1 MICFIATDLKC
12 LSIEIFVFVVANIKT
27 VVSST
32 LDVVRVVFAKFF
44 FENNSHVKGTG
55 LTQWEKAIANPKEK
69 VG

>member
-1 MICFIATDLKC
+1 M
-12 LSIEIFVFVVANIKT
+12 FVVANIKT

-32 LDVVRVVFAKFF
+32 LDVVMVVFAKFL
-44 FENNSHVKGTG
+44 FENNSYVKGTG

>member
-1 MICFIATDLKC
+1 MICFIATNLKC
-12 LSIEIFVFVVANIKT
+12 SSFEIFVFVVANIEI

-32 LDVVRVVFAKFF
+32 VDVVMVFFAKFL

-69 VG
+69 VR

>member
-1 MICFIATDLKC
+1 MICFIAANLKC
-12 LSIEIFVFVVANIKT
+12 LWFEIFAF
-27 VVSST
+27 
-32 LDVVRVVFAKFF
+32 VVFAKFL

>member
-1 MICFIATDLKC
+1 MICFIATNLKC
-12 LSIEIFVFVVANIKT
+12 LLFEIFVFVVM
-27 VVSST
+27 
-32 LDVVRVVFAKFF
+32 VVFVKFL

>member
-12 LSIEIFVFVVANIKT
+12 LSIEIFVFIVANIKI
-27 VVSST
+27 VVSSIV
-32 LDVVRVVFAKFF
+32 DVVMVVFAKFR

-69 VG
+69 VR